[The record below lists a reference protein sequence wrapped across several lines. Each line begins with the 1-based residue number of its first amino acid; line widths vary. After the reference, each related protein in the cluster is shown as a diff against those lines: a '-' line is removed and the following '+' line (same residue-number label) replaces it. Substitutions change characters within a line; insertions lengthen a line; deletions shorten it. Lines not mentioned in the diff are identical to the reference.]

1 MNKFVFPYVSEG
13 VIIGIFLVI
22 SLVFWQH
29 KQLDAWF
36 NFEEEEDN
44 ETE

>member
-1 MNKFVFPYVSEG
+1 MNDFGFPYVSEG

-29 KQLDAWF
+29 KQLDTWF
-36 NFEEEEDN
+36 DFEEADDN
-44 ETE
+44 EGE

>member
-1 MNKFVFPYVSEG
+1 MNDFGFPYVSED

-29 KQLDAWF
+29 KQLNAWF

-44 ETE
+44 EAE